1 MNDSTQVTAMTS
13 LFFLRCLSFFHGVIC
28 TREIQQA
35 KSYMIFFFFTYHSRN
50 SNRVIFVRVTV
61 VYAYLLFTDRR
72 ILPITSLVGT
82 DNTEIHAFM

>member
-1 MNDSTQVTAMTS
+1 MAPLGFPS
-13 LFFLRCLSFFHGVIC
+13 CCSFFHGVIC

-35 KSYMIFFFFTYHSRN
+35 KSYMIIFFFTYHSRN
-50 SNRVIFVRVTV
+50 SYRVIFVRVTV
-61 VYAYLLFTDRR
+61 VDAYLLFTDCR